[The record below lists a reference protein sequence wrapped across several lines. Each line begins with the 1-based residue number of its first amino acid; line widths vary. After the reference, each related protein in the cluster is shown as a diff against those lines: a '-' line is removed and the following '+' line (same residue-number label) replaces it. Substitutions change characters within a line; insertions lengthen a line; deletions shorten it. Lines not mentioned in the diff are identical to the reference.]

1 MAKPEVGRQ
10 TFAARRLHTRALKVA
25 AYSSSKSLYTSVHLV
40 FDSTNIARE
49 VGAPALASCAYGT
62 TG

>member
-1 MAKPEVGRQ
+1 
-10 TFAARRLHTRALKVA
+10 LHIRALKIA
-25 AYSSSKSLYTSVHLV
+25 AYSSSKSLYFRVHLV

-62 TG
+62 IG